1 MNSDDDLL
9 EVFGLPD
16 VNQELKEIQE
26 VLENV
31 EDQKSWKFV
40 EEIVQTNVIQFA
52 LDEGLSGE
60 LTVAKLQ
67 THKFSDVRRRVLI
80 DMVELLSQLRENI
93 FQHNDF
99 KAFARFL
106 HFKNSNTLTCIALYG
121 VYRCE
126 ERFSNRVEAELK
138 AMSTESY
145 ELCL

>member
-1 MNSDDDLL
+1 MTIDGELL
-9 EVFGLPD
+9 DAFGLPN
-16 VNQELKEIQE
+16 VEKELKAIQKN
-26 VLENV
+26 LEEL
-31 EDQKSWKFV
+31 EDQKSWKLV

-52 LDEGLSGE
+52 VAEGLSGE
-60 LTVAKLQ
+60 LTEDKLQ
-67 THKFSDVRRRVLI
+67 AHKFSDVRRRVLI
-80 DMVELLSQLRENI
+80 DLVELLFQLREDI

-99 KAFARFL
+99 KAFARVL

>member
-52 LDEGLSGE
+52 AAEGLSGE
-60 LTVAKLQ
+60 LTAAKLQ
-67 THKFSDVRRRVLI
+67 AHKFSDVRRRVLI
-80 DMVELLSQLRENI
+80 DLVELLAQLRENI
-93 FQHNDF
+93 FPHNDF

-106 HFKNSNTLTCIALYG
+106 HFKNSNTLTVIAMYG

-126 ERFSNRVEAELK
+126 ERFSKKVNTALK
-138 AMSTESY
+138 AMSTASY

>member
-1 MNSDDDLL
+1 MHNEDELSYDF
-9 EVFGLPD
+9 ELPN
-16 VNQELKEIQE
+16 VSQELKEIQE

-31 EDQKSWKFV
+31 QDQKSWKFV

-52 LDEGLSGE
+52 AAEGLSGE
-60 LTVAKLQ
+60 LTAAKLQ
-67 THKFSDVRRRVLI
+67 AQKFSDVRRRVLI
-80 DMVELLSQLRENI
+80 DLVELLAQLRENI
-93 FQHNDF
+93 FPHNDF

-138 AMSTESY
+138 AMSTEIY